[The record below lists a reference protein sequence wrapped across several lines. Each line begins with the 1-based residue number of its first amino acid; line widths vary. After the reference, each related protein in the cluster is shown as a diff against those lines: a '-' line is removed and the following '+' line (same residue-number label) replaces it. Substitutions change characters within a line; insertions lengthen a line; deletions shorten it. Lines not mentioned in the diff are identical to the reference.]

1 MLTYLLTYFTSF
13 QSYAGSLSNLVWK
26 CVSGVVRTP
35 SGVVVALSVILA
47 PSTNVTTY
55 LLTYLLSV
63 DVTQGEDGDDDDD
76 SAERQSMYGLIVEH
90 AYTVNAA
97 TTVSRSLT
105 AVSPA

>member
-1 MLTYLLTYFTSF
+1 MQDRCQTSC
-13 QSYAGSLSNLVWK
+13 GN
-26 CVSGVVRTP
+26 VSGVVRTP
-35 SGVVVALSVILA
+35 SGVVVAVSVILA

-63 DVTQGEDGDDDDD
+63 DVTQGEAGDDDDD